1 MLFTLHPSV
10 LYAPLSRTFKDLALI
25 VARFH
30 RAGCG
35 SQDGTLGSSIQL
47 RLLTSLLGGFG
58 SVMIQE
64 KTIDT
69 VVGTIH
75 MTGNLSIRPS
85 RSFKSPNSSFFWHP
99 IAKYIVASYT
109 NE

>member
-1 MLFTLHPSV
+1 M
-10 LYAPLSRTFKDLALI
+10 
-25 VARFH
+25 VARFY
-30 RAGCG
+30 RVGCG

-58 SVMIQE
+58 SVRIQE

-69 VVGTIH
+69 VDGTIQ

-85 RSFKSPNSSFFWHP
+85 RSFKTRIQAFFG
-99 IAKYIVASYT
+99 SR
-109 NE
+109 